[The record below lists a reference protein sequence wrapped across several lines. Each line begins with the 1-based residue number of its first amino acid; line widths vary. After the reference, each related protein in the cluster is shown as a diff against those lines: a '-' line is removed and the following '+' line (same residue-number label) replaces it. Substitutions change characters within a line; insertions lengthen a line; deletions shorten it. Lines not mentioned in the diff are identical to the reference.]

1 MAVIPLVSSQPA
13 CRPLFSWKI
22 RDIRA
27 AELIWPSLEGGT
39 GMNEDRTILE
49 VAVGEGTIL
58 QVVALDYGGA
68 EDVATLGRLHL
79 DSVIDTVKD
88 LAGSIKS
95 AIDTIA
101 PERASVEFGVQV
113 AVKAGKLT
121 ALLVEG
127 SGQASLKVTLG
138 WGT

>member
-1 MAVIPLVSSQPA
+1 M
-13 CRPLFSWKI
+13 
-22 RDIRA
+22 D
-27 AELIWPSLEGGT
+27 
-39 GMNEDRTILE
+39 EDRTILE
-49 VAVGEGTIL
+49 VEVGEGTTL

-68 EDVATLGRLHL
+68 EDVAALGPVSL
-79 DSVIDTVKD
+79 DRVIDTIKD
-88 LAGSIKS
+88 LAASIKP

-127 SGQASLKVTLG
+127 SGQASLKVTPG
-138 WGT
+138 WGS

>member
-1 MAVIPLVSSQPA
+1 M
-13 CRPLFSWKI
+13 
-22 RDIRA
+22 D
-27 AELIWPSLEGGT
+27 
-39 GMNEDRTILE
+39 EDRTILE
-49 VAVGEGTIL
+49 VAVGEGTTL

-68 EDVATLGRLHL
+68 VDVATLGPLSL
-79 DSVIDTVKD
+79 DGVIDTVKD

-127 SGQASLKVTLG
+127 SGQASSRSRKPSQPAHPMTPEP
-138 WGT
+138 

>member
-1 MAVIPLVSSQPA
+1 M
-13 CRPLFSWKI
+13 
-22 RDIRA
+22 D
-27 AELIWPSLEGGT
+27 
-39 GMNEDRTILE
+39 EDRTILE
-49 VAVGEGTIL
+49 VAVGEGSTL

-68 EDVATLGRLHL
+68 EDVAALGPISL
-79 DSVIDTVKD
+79 DSVIDTIKD
-88 LAGSIKS
+88 LAGSIKT

>member
-1 MAVIPLVSSQPA
+1 V
-13 CRPLFSWKI
+13 
-22 RDIRA
+22 D
-27 AELIWPSLEGGT
+27 
-39 GMNEDRTILE
+39 EDRTILD
-49 VAVGEGTIL
+49 VDVGEGTTL
-58 QVVALDYGGA
+58 QVVAVHSGGP
-68 EDVATLGRLHL
+68 EDVATLGPLNL
-79 DSVIDTVKD
+79 DGVIDTIKD

-101 PERASVEFGVQV
+101 PEKASVEFGVQV